1 MFGAIAGGIASALA
15 GGAMSKLFGGGQ
27 KAASGGIQG
36 DVLAT
41 DNNTVGMGDAGIKSA
56 IQGSNVPNPDE
67 AVPSFVSGAMSKADK
82 GKDTRDYL
90 AAAFPELNAWER
102 DGADASSAG
111 MVDAGFENQ
120 KELTKMQLYN
130 QKEIAEMQNE
140 TQKEIAGIQ
149 SATSRQN
156 TKDQVYAQNE
166 MLAYQ
171 QKESTARVAS
181 IMENTNLSKQQQVS
195 EIMRQML
202 TQAQT
207 AGQYFTNDQIKEMT
221 RKVSAEVDLVH
232 QQTQNQ
238 RYGSS
243 HIGATAKDI
252 SNVVTDAASGVVDIV
267 HGIDKAVADTWH
279 NFWKDGKADGIGSN
293 LSRTYPSGLT
303 PSQLYVFMPPNLGG
317 FFMVRSYYPSE
328 CHADYFD
335 FERIEAL
342 KPAIEACGIST
353 LSQSPMLDFHK
364 QMDNRIKLLE
374 EILSFRMQGVE
385 FDNGDMYVDGHKA
398 ASDVRDE
405 FVSVTEKL
413 MDELA
418 QCYNVLPQLDIN
430 NTIDHRPEGD
440 EKWFLENE
448 KTVTQFC
455 RKLAAER
462 PLKDIRD
469 EYNYPKNKGIKDECS
484 RVQGASP
491 MKSRRGFA
499 IQRLMNAMRQAHAD
513 GWFIVFDTLTL
524 ADDRLE
530 AFYDNPNALR
540 QYFCVPEYGTA
551 NGRLHFHAVHF
562 MRTLPTGSVDPNFGR
577 RVRNRRQ
584 LNSLQNTWPY
594 GYSMPIAV
602 RYTQDAFSRSGWL
615 WPVDAKGE
623 PLKATSYMAVGF

>member
-1 MFGAIAGGIASALA
+1 
-15 GGAMSKLFGGGQ
+15 
-27 KAASGGIQG
+27 
-36 DVLAT
+36 
-41 DNNTVGMGDAGIKSA
+41 
-56 IQGSNVPNPDE
+56 
-67 AVPSFVSGAMSKADK
+67 
-82 GKDTRDYL
+82 
-90 AAAFPELNAWER
+90 
-102 DGADASSAG
+102 
-111 MVDAGFENQ
+111 
-120 KELTKMQLYN
+120 
-130 QKEIAEMQNE
+130 
-140 TQKEIAGIQ
+140 
-149 SATSRQN
+149 
-156 TKDQVYAQNE
+156 
-166 MLAYQ
+166 
-171 QKESTARVAS
+171 
-181 IMENTNLSKQQQVS
+181 
-195 EIMRQML
+195 
-202 TQAQT
+202 
-207 AGQYFTNDQIKEMT
+207 
-221 RKVSAEVDLVH
+221 
-232 QQTQNQ
+232 
-238 RYGSS
+238 
-243 HIGATAKDI
+243 
-252 SNVVTDAASGVVDIV
+252 
-267 HGIDKAVADTWH
+267 
-279 NFWKDGKADGIGSN
+279 
-293 LSRTYPSGLT
+293 
-303 PSQLYVFMPPNLGG
+303 MPPNLGG

-353 LSQSPMLDFHK
+353 LSQSPMLGFHK

-418 QCYNVLPQLDIN
+418 QCYNVLLQLDIN

-469 EYNYPKNKGIKDECS
+469 EYNYPKKKGIKDECS
-484 RVQGASP
+484 SLLEAST

-540 QYFCVPEYGTA
+540 DYFRDIGRMVLAAEGRKAHADGSFIVFDTLTLTDNRLESFYDNPNALRDYIHDIGRMVLAAEGRKANDSHADCYQYFCVPEYGTA
-551 NGRLHFHAVHF
+551 NGRLHFHPVHF

-602 RYTQDAFSRSGWL
+602 RYTQDALSRSGWL

-623 PLKATSYMAVGF
+623 PLKATSYMAVGFYVAKYVNKKSDMDLAAKGLGAKEWNNSLKTKLSLLPKKLFRIRMSRNFGMKMLTMTNLSTECLIQLTKLGYDATPFNQILKQNAKREMRLRLGKVTVADVLAAQPVTTNLLKFMRASIKMIGVSNLQSFIASMTQKLTLSDISDESKNYLDKAGITTACLRIKSKWTAGGK